1 MTEEGRPRSESLAR
15 AAVAVGLAL
24 ILGLFLYSLL
34 DYIGRQYSGL
44 TFHITS
50 DT

>member
-1 MTEEGRPRSESLAR
+1 MNEEGGSRSERLAR

-34 DYIGRQYSGL
+34 DAWLY
-44 TFHITS
+44 
-50 DT
+50 